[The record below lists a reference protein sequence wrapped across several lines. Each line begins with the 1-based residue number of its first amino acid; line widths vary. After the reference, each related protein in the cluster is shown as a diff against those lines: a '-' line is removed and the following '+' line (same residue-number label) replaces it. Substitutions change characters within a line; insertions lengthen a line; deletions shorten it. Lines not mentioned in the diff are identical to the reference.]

1 MFTQNNEESVILR
14 YFRHQAPASLNFL
27 DIGANDGLSFSNIR
41 QLALN
46 GWSGACLEPSPK
58 AYEKLVQNFL
68 DYPEIKNY
76 NFGISETS
84 GEMEFHDSGNW
95 VGRDDTPASILGT
108 LHESNKGRFYG
119 MNWDVIKCRFVTFE
133 EFIQQHG
140 VSKFDFIS
148 IDVEGHDLVVLR
160 QINLRE
166 VGCQLICL
174 EHNENPDFITGFTE
188 YCESFGM
195 REIDRNRDNI
205 FFAAQ

>member
-1 MFTQNNEESVILR
+1 MFTQNEEESVILR

-27 DIGANDGLSFSNIR
+27 DIGANDGVTFSNIR

-58 AYEKLVQNFL
+58 AYEKLVQNFRDYL
-68 DYPEIKNY
+68 DVKTY

-95 VGRDDTPASILGT
+95 VDCDYTPASILGT
-108 LHESNKGRFYG
+108 LHESNKERFFG
-119 MNWDVIKCRFVTFE
+119 MNWDVIKCNFVTFE
-133 EFIQQHG
+133 EFIQEHG
-140 VSKFDFIS
+140 TRKFDFIS

-174 EHNENPDFITGFTE
+174 EHSENEEFITGFSE

-195 REIDRNRDNI
+195 REINRNKENI
-205 FFAAQ
+205 FFSI